1 MEILRDMIKHSMTI
15 NGHRTSLSLEPAF
28 WQALRSEAMRQGI
41 STPAL
46 VAKIDIARTQDARAN
61 APANAQ
67 TSGLASAIRV
77 YLLQS
82 ALNTTQ

>member
-61 APANAQ
+61 AQ

>member
-1 MEILRDMIKHSMTI
+1 MEVLRDMIKHSMTI

-28 WQALRSEAMRQGI
+28 WKALRAEAKRQGI

-46 VAKIDIARTQDARAN
+46 VAKIDGAR
-61 APANAQ
+61 

>member
-28 WQALRSEAMRQGI
+28 WQALHKEAKRQGI

-46 VAKIDIARTQDARAN
+46 VAKIDDTR
-61 APANAQ
+61 

-82 ALNTTQ
+82 ASNTTQ

>member
-1 MEILRDMIKHSMTI
+1 MEVLRDMIKHSMTI

-28 WQALRSEAMRQGI
+28 WEALRAEAKRQGI

-46 VAKIDIARTQDARAN
+46 VAKIDAARTNIRA
-61 APANAQ
+61 P

-82 ALNTTQ
+82 ALHHQ